1 MTEEGFARNG
11 LFILW
16 CYLSKRILWLID
28 DIIHIYLMMSDKFED
43 TYGVIRDRQSMKDIQ
58 YNDALYVFSF
68 MTLSILVTQVVIIF
82 VLKEY

>member
-1 MTEEGFARNG
+1 
-11 LFILW
+11 
-16 CYLSKRILWLID
+16 
-28 DIIHIYLMMSDKFED
+28 MMSDKFED

-82 VLKEY
+82 VLKGYSFRT